1 MILFND
7 FEYESKKELIEFLN
21 EIDYKNALTLI
32 ELSLTHASKQGAFDI
47 DESHCIFICLSKLKD
62 FSVEKNNE

>member
-32 ELSLTHASKQGAFDI
+32 ELSLTHASKQGAFNI
-47 DESHCIFICLSKLKD
+47 EESHCVFVCLSKLKD
-62 FSVEKNNE
+62 SLSEKK